1 MAAPTLKL
9 ELARTGGGRS
19 WPLGRWDLFLP
30 AVNAL
35 ADGSLWQWP
44 TAVPASYEL
53 CRRVDHGCREAAWDA
68 ALAVAGPKGWIER
81 FTGAMA
87 AADLEVVANDYAVL
101 EAAISVR
108 DLATGLVEAIRTAAV
123 ADPGGPAVHPLADS
137 ETPDVNMP
145 FGFAVSVAR
154 WKGVSPK
161 AFVDFAVGS
170 GSPDAEAF
178 LETVIRQPSKWF
190 NDISALE
197 AALLRLASDRDVEA
211 FRIAVA
217 DWNARQDVS
226 IRMPNR
232 DVLVPALWAR
242 SEDAVHWGEE
252 FLVSARQ
259 LVRSLL
265 AERWSWWPDDFAAMR

>member
-9 ELARTGGGRS
+9 DLTRTGVQRPV
-19 WPLGRWDLFLP
+19 PLGRWDLFLP

-35 ADGSLWQWP
+35 ADGSLWRWK
-44 TAVPASYEL
+44 TSVPASYEL
-53 CRRVDHGCREAAWDA
+53 CRRVDHGCREAAWDGQ
-68 ALAVAGPKGWIER
+68 LAVAGPDGWIER
-81 FTGAMA
+81 FSGAMA
-87 AADLEVVANDYAVL
+87 SMDLDTVAQDYAVL

-108 DLATGLVEAIRTAAV
+108 DLATGLVEAIRNAAV
-123 ADPGGPAVHPLADS
+123 ADPGSPALHPLADT

-154 WKGVSPK
+154 WKGVNPK

-190 NDISALE
+190 KDISALE
-197 AALLRLASDRDVEA
+197 SALLRLAGDRDIEA

-217 DWNARQDVS
+217 DWNALQDVS

-242 SEDAVHWGEE
+242 SEDAVYWGDE
-252 FLVSARQ
+252 FLQSARG

-265 AERWSWWPDDFAAMR
+265 AERWSWWPENVDVTR